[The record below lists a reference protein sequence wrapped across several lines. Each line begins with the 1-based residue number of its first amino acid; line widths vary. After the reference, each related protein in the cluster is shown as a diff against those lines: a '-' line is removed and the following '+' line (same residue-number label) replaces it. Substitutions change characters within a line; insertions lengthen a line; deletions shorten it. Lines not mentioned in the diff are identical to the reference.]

1 VTEPLRAA
9 LASGRINHA
18 YLFSGPR
25 GCGKTSSAR
34 IMARS
39 LNCEQ
44 GPTPDPCGE
53 CASCVN
59 LAPEGPGTVD
69 VVELD
74 AASHGGVDDAREL
87 RDRAFFAPAESR
99 YRVFIIDEAHMVTT
113 QGFNALL
120 KIVEEPPEHL
130 IFIFATTEPDKV
142 LPTIR
147 SRTHHYPFRLIP
159 PPAMR
164 ELLERVVA
172 AEGVRV
178 DPAVY
183 PLVIRAGGGS
193 ARDTQS
199 VLDQLLAGAGPDG
212 VTYEQ
217 AAAILGVTDSALL
230 DKLVEGLA
238 ADDPKAV
245 FGTIEQLVDAG
256 HDPRRFASDLL
267 DRLRD
272 LLLLRAVPDA
282 GSRGLVAAPEDQLAR
297 MEEQA
302 QRIGPATLTRYAE
315 IVHNG
320 LLDMR
325 GATAPRL
332 VLELL
337 CARMLLPAADDS
349 EGAVLQR
356 LERLER
362 RMTTAGSAPA
372 SAGSA
377 ADAEPGA
384 AAPRYQRPS
393 ASRPAAQADPPAAAP
408 APAARVESAPQ
419 RRPAAPPQPQPQAP
433 APEAPATQAAA
444 GQLDAEGVRSRWSEI
459 LKAVRKQSR
468 STEAMMINATVHAV
482 DGGDVT
488 LMHPAEPLAR
498 RLCDPRNADVIA
510 NALTEVFGGQ
520 WRVRCVPADS
530 VGPAMAAPPSPAPS
544 RGARPAEPNPPAAA
558 APPEPEDPPLPP
570 EPPEDDE
577 DLYVEEPSS
586 MPAEQDKPEDP
597 GETAIKLLSDQLGA
611 RPLE

>member
-1 VTEPLRAA
+1 
-9 LASGRINHA
+9 
-18 YLFSGPR
+18 
-25 GCGKTSSAR
+25 
-34 IMARS
+34 
-39 LNCEQ
+39 
-44 GPTPDPCGE
+44 
-53 CASCVN
+53 
-59 LAPEGPGTVD
+59 
-69 VVELD
+69 
-74 AASHGGVDDAREL
+74 
-87 RDRAFFAPAESR
+87 
-99 YRVFIIDEAHMVTT
+99 
-113 QGFNALL
+113 
-120 KIVEEPPEHL
+120 
-130 IFIFATTEPDKV
+130 
-142 LPTIR
+142 
-147 SRTHHYPFRLIP
+147 
-159 PPAMR
+159 
-164 ELLERVVA
+164 
-172 AEGVRV
+172 
-178 DPAVY
+178 
-183 PLVIRAGGGS
+183 

-256 HDPRRFASDLL
+256 HDPRRFACDLL

-282 GSRGLVAAPEDQLAR
+282 GSRGVVAAPENQLAR

-384 AAPRYQRPS
+384 
-393 ASRPAAQADPPAAAP
+393 
-408 APAARVESAPQ
+408 
-419 RRPAAPPQPQPQAP
+419 
-433 APEAPATQAAA
+433 
-444 GQLDAEGVRSRWSEI
+444 
-459 LKAVRKQSR
+459 
-468 STEAMMINATVHAV
+468 
-482 DGGDVT
+482 
-488 LMHPAEPLAR
+488 
-498 RLCDPRNADVIA
+498 
-510 NALTEVFGGQ
+510 
-520 WRVRCVPADS
+520 
-530 VGPAMAAPPSPAPS
+530 
-544 RGARPAEPNPPAAA
+544 
-558 APPEPEDPPLPP
+558 
-570 EPPEDDE
+570 
-577 DLYVEEPSS
+577 
-586 MPAEQDKPEDP
+586 
-597 GETAIKLLSDQLGA
+597 
-611 RPLE
+611 